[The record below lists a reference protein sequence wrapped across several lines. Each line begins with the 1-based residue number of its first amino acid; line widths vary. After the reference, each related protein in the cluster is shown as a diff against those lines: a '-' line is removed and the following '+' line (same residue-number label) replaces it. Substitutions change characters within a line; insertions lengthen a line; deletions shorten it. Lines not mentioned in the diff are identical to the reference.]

1 VPLPSVGHMGGALVH
16 PRAWLERRRA
26 RAEADHWIGHGF
38 EARYQWRVAE
48 LTSRRERKLSA
59 RSLHGILA
67 ELDGSKLPG
76 ATPTRVAALRPHA
89 ALLEAIEARLLDER
103 PVSGAGMLGIRT
115 LLTSPGSCL
124 YTEVDD
130 IASCLT
136 IVLEKLEVH

>member
-1 VPLPSVGHMGGALVH
+1 MATIVH

-38 EARYQWRVAE
+38 EARYHWRIAE

-59 RSLHGILA
+59 RSLHSVLG

-76 ATPTRVAALRPHA
+76 ATPTRIAALRPHA

-103 PVSGAGMLGIRT
+103 PVSGVGMLGVQK
-115 LLTSPGSCL
+115 LLTDPGSCL
-124 YTEVDD
+124 YLEVDD
-130 IASCLT
+130 VASCLT
-136 IVLEKLEVH
+136 SVLEKLEVH